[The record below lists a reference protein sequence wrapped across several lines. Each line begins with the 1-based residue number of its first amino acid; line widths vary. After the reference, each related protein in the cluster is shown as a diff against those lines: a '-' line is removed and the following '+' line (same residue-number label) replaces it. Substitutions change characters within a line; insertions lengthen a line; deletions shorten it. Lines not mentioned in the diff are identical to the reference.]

1 MHIVKSKLEFFYL
14 ILINLIALLMASI
27 NPDRPSEIIYLF
39 FAHQIIFGFFFWIWI
54 FIIYLNSNKSGLNFK
69 AFTLKI
75 LTQITIL
82 ISSILCLSAELF
94 SYFLEPE
101 LIFNGVLILLISN
114 LFILYK
120 KNKEQIKKNII
131 SKFINTYF
139 IRTIPSNLFFLIL
152 IYLLNSK
159 TPSINANSLQILL
172 IVKAILDVFTFFIP
186 LFLINKDSKNLAY
199 NF

>member
-39 FAHQIIFGFFFWIWI
+39 FAHQIIYGFFFWI

-69 AFTLKI
+69 AFTLKL

-82 ISSILCLSAELF
+82 ISSILYLSAELF

-114 LFILYK
+114 LFILYN
-120 KNKEQIKKNII
+120 KNKEQINKNIF
-131 SKFINTYF
+131 SKIINTYF

-186 LFLINKDSKNLAY
+186 LFLIKKDSKNLAY

>member
-39 FAHQIIFGFFFWIWI
+39 FAHQIIYGFFFWIWI
-54 FIIYLNSNKSGLNFK
+54 FIIYLNLNKSGLNFK

>member
-39 FAHQIIFGFFFWIWI
+39 FAHQIIYGFFFWIWI

-114 LFILYK
+114 LFILYN
-120 KNKEQIKKNII
+120 KNKEQINKNII
-131 SKFINTYF
+131 SKIINTYF

-186 LFLINKDSKNLAY
+186 LFLIKKDSKNLAY

>member
-27 NPDRPSEIIYLF
+27 NTDRPSEIIYLF
-39 FAHQIIFGFFFWIWI
+39 FAHQIIYGFFFWIWI
-54 FIIYLNSNKSGLNFK
+54 FINYLNSNKSGLNFK
-69 AFTLKI
+69 AFTLKL

-82 ISSILCLSAELF
+82 ISSILYLSAELF

-120 KNKEQIKKNII
+120 KNKEQINKNII

-186 LFLINKDSKNLAY
+186 LFLIKKDSKNLVY